1 MDFGNKI
8 AVVCQNPFYG
18 ALDKSWG
25 ISNNGNYVDVQTYKS
40 RGYKHI
46 TFANYPPYLRLCLPK
61 GCKIVSCSGVK
72 VIFVLATE
80 TNQGRVY
87 PVLSYT
93 AGSQSNTD
101 FFQIHTTESSGTAA
115 YSFAANAVTSDIT
128 NLTTEL
134 FLYDCTLQL
143 SDGSTMYVDHTGLGT
158 GFVGNRVNLDNA
170 WTGTTTKWH
179 FFKLTESFNQ
189 LLLWEQHSMT
199 SPTYTS
205 DIWANGTN
213 VQTVIANGTTL
224 TRLRANNKDV
234 LHKTNFVQQFTRM
247 QYGLSS
253 TDAAQQNIYLRVG
266 FRYSSGGTN
275 YAFTKSV
282 TLDFPRKIHIKLPDN
297 ALMFA
302 KSLRFRFIVED
313 GQGPGYAAYTGV
325 DFVIEN
331 VEGLNEFDVTCE
343 RSGYHYTNTY
353 EGNSVTDSVLVYRE
367 LFTEDAY
374 IKFTGDFSLNLEN
387 HVQMWNRQSPLFS
400 EGATVTWLTSNT
412 TDLRDFYTWWNS
424 GGCTEY

>member
-8 AVVCQNPFYG
+8 AIVCQNPFYS

-25 ISNNGNYVDVQTYKS
+25 ITNNGNYVDVRTYKS
-40 RGYKHI
+40 GNSKYVS
-46 TFANYPPYLRLCLPK
+46 FANYPPYLRLCLPK
-61 GCKIVSCSGVK
+61 GCKIVSCSGVRVK
-72 VIFVLATE
+72 FVLTTE
-80 TNQGRVY
+80 SNQGTEWKWLEY
-87 PVLSYT
+87 S

-101 FFQIHTTESSGTAA
+101 FFQIPVNASSSTVP
-115 YSFAANAVTSDIT
+115 YSFAANAVTSDSTSIY
-128 NLTTEL
+128 TEL

-143 SDGSTMYVDHTGLGT
+143 SDGSTMYVDHTEGNWFIRNWEDLGN
-158 GFVGNRVNLDNA
+158 V
-170 WTGTTTKWH
+170 WSGTTKTTH

-224 TRLRANNKDV
+224 TRLRANNQDV
-234 LHKTNFVQQFTRM
+234 LHKTDFVQQFTRM

-253 TDAAQQNIYLRVG
+253 TDAAGSNIYLRVR
-266 FRYSSGGTN
+266 FSSSSGGTN

-282 TLDFPRKIHIKLPDN
+282 TLDFPRKIHIKLPNN

-313 GQGPGYAAYTGV
+313 IRGPGSLMYTGV

-343 RSGYHYTNTY
+343 RSGYHFTNTY

-387 HVQMWNRQSPLFS
+387 QVQMWNRRSPLFT
-400 EGATVTWLTSNT
+400 EGATVTWLTSGT
-412 TDLRDFYTWWNS
+412 TDLKDFYTWWNS
-424 GGCTEY
+424 GGYTEY

>member
-25 ISNNGNYVDVQTYKS
+25 ITNNGNYVDVRTYKS
-40 RGYKHI
+40 GNSKYVE
-46 TFANYPPYLRLCLPK
+46 FANYPPYLRLCLPK

-72 VIFVLATE
+72 VVFALMTE
-80 TNQGRVY
+80 SNQGTHW
-87 PVLSYT
+87 SYIQYL

-101 FFQIHTTESSGTAA
+101 FFQIPVNKDSGTATD
-115 YSFAANAVTSDIT
+115 SFAANAVTSDSTSIY
-128 NLTTEL
+128 TEL

-143 SDGSTMYVDHTGLGT
+143 SDGSTMYVDHTG
-158 GFVGNRVNLDNA
+158 GNWFISNSVNLDNA
-170 WTGTTTKWH
+170 WTGTTKTWH
-179 FFKLTESFNQ
+179 FFKLTDSFNQ
-189 LLLWEQHSMT
+189 LLLWEQHSMA

-213 VQTVIANGTTL
+213 VQTVIANGTTP

-234 LHKTNFVQQFTRM
+234 LHKTDFVQQFTRM

-253 TDAAQQNIYLRVG
+253 TDAAQSNIYLRVG

-297 ALMFA
+297 AVMFA

-313 GQGPGYAAYTGV
+313 GQGPSYSMYTGV

-387 HVQMWNRQSPLFS
+387 QVQMWNRKSPLFK
-400 EGATVTWLTSNT
+400 EGSTVTWLTSGT
-412 TDLRDFYTWWNS
+412 TDLKDFYTWWNS
-424 GGCTEY
+424 GGYTEY